1 MIVRVIVVQ
10 TQRTVRVIYSGS
22 LEPETVTVLL
32 FTLYRL
38 LDSDSEEYGDWRLD
52 RIAHLLTVR
61 LRVRLTFPEE

>member
-38 LDSDSEEYGDWRLD
+38 LDSDSEEYGDWRGD
-52 RIAHLLTVR
+52 WTELLTY
-61 LRVRLTFPEE
+61 LL